1 MVASREHVRT
11 DGGRPAESKRTAE
24 RGDRGDR
31 DDRRSE
37 SAPRF
42 DPARDREGM
51 RQHAERVARE
61 ATGGEIDVYGGD
73 YAGREEAFEEGYRS
87 GYEHGYTDGFLA
99 GLDARPGLGDRF
111 EWNAAGIADASGRG
125 AAFALIAA
133 VLAAVGYYGLL
144 GISAGTTE
152 LGSALPTP
160 FYILAFAVLFAL
172 GLVRNLREGIA
183 GLLFATVFAGT
194 FALLVTFAV
203 EGALVLFDDPSLAI
217 DGATGL
223 TVLAVALV
231 CAFVGYWAV
240 LSVVEWDAR
249 TTQRANAREYTR
261 GRGRAGSSRSR

>member
-1 MVASREHVRT
+1 MAGTHENAPTDTNRGGGDDRE
-11 DGGRPAESKRTAE
+11 E
-24 RGDRGDR
+24 DR
-31 DDRRSE
+31 DRAAE
-37 SAPRF
+37 GPRF
-42 DPARDREGM
+42 DPARDRDEM
-51 RQHAERVARE
+51 RQHAESVAR
-61 ATGGEIDVYGGD
+61 AAAGGEIDVYRGD
-73 YAGREEAFEEGYRS
+73 YAGREEAFEDGYGA

-111 EWNAAGIADASGRG
+111 EWNPAGVADASGRG

-144 GISAGTTE
+144 GIVAGTTE

-160 FYILAFAVLFAL
+160 FYLLAFAILFAL
-172 GLVRNLREGIA
+172 GLVRNLREGVA
-183 GLLFATVFAGT
+183 GLAFATVFAGT
-194 FALLVTFAV
+194 FALLATFAV
-203 EGALVLFDDPSLAI
+203 EGALVLFERPSLAI
-217 DGATGL
+217 EGAAGL

-249 TTQRANAREYTR
+249 TTQRANAREYAR